1 MGPVRTSRASR
12 RIVPVRPRTEA
23 TVPALPRRA
32 IERLVAAL
40 LLLIGLPVM
49 VGVAL
54 VVWVS
59 DGRAI
64 FYRGTR
70 LGAHRRRFDILKFR
84 TLRRNA
90 QQVVGGRLVSDS
102 DNLAI
107 RGGKIL
113 RACRLDEL
121 PQLINI
127 VRGDMSFWGPR
138 PERPEVYESQCR
150 AVDGYDR
157 RFSVRPGLV
166 GVSQLFTPHKTSK
179 RFRTRLD
186 NEMLETPPSV
196 GRQVRLIVFTVL
208 CTART
213 FLGSLWKSLSQ
224 SLRCSKLFGRGGQR
238 RRLKR
243 VRPHSATLR
252 IDGGDTPESEAAQ
265 PVADLVDID
274 ERFLRVRSHHDLPTE
289 QTADVELEIPIR
301 RNGRVRSRRARC
313 IVSFHARRGDEK
325 SPEYVFQYEPRDGYS
340 EYVVHQYFLR
350 NSLATPA
357 RFPRQHAG

>member
-1 MGPVRTSRASR
+1 MGPVRTSRVSR
-12 RIVPVRPRTEA
+12 RIVPVRPRPEA
-23 TVPALPRRA
+23 TPSPLPRRP

-49 VGVAL
+49 AGVAL
-54 VVWVS
+54 VVLIS
-59 DGRAI
+59 DGRPI
-64 FYRGTR
+64 LYRGAR

-186 NEMLETPPSV
+186 NEMLETPPSI

-213 FLGSLWKSLSQ
+213 FLGSLWKSIAQ
-224 SLRCSKLFGRGGQR
+224 SLRCSKIFGRGGQR

-243 VRPHSATLR
+243 VRPRAATLR
-252 IDGGDTPESEAAQ
+252 IDGGHENDEAAE
-265 PVADLVDID
+265 PVADLIDID
-274 ERFLRVRSHHDLPTE
+274 ERFLRVRSLDDLPTE

-313 IVSFHARRGDEK
+313 IISLHARRGDEK

-357 RFPRQHAG
+357 RFPRKHAG